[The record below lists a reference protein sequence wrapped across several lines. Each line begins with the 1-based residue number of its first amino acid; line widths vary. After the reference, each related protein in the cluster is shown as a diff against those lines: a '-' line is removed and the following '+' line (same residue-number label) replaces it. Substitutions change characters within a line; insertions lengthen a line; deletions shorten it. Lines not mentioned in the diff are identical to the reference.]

1 MTATSNIVNVTVSRQ
16 TATVSRTT
24 FGVPAIIGQFATSK
38 TSPSFTR
45 ARYYASLATMAADG
59 WAVGDAVYDAAAL
72 VFGQAQKPARIMVGR
87 IDSADAT
94 IAASL
99 DAIQLETADWYGFG
113 LVGITSVKMSLSTP
127 LTAGN
132 VIASSID
139 GVAVAPVAYLTSHVN
154 TMGLWKT
161 AIEAAITGATATV
174 SGNDITVVLAGR
186 DLSPATVAV
195 SGGTAVTGT
204 VSYIADPTKTLGAAA
219 WAASNG
225 AKLFGHA
232 DADASILTSGTSD
245 LPYQL
250 KALSNGR
257 AFSIYHAKPE
267 EYAQFAWMGL
277 ELAKVPGKSTWAEKV
292 LAGVTA
298 DNLTEAATTN
308 AWGKNCSTFTAI
320 GGANVAVFGVLAN
333 GEPVETVR
341 GIDYATSEIQADLWS
356 LKLNNDKVP
365 YNDAGIVLEEGT
377 LRGTGARMEAA
388 GVFVPGSF
396 EVQAPKFADV
406 STEDIAA
413 RTLRMGFTARIQN
426 AIVKTDVAGV
436 VTL

>member
-16 TATVSRTT
+16 TATVAHTT

-38 TSPSFTR
+38 TSPAFTR

-59 WAVGDAVYDAAAL
+59 WAVGDAVYDAAAK
-72 VFGQAQKPARIMVGR
+72 VFGQAQKPARVMVGR
-87 IDSADAT
+87 IDAADAN

-99 DAIQLETADWYGFG
+99 DAIQLEAADWYGFG
-113 LVGITSVKMSLSTP
+113 LVGITSVKMSLSTQ
-127 LTAGN
+127 LTTGN
-132 VIASSID
+132 VVSSTID
-139 GVAVAPVAYLTSHVN
+139 GVSIGSVTYATSHAN

-161 AIEAAITGATATV
+161 AIESAIAGSVATV
-174 SGNDITVVLAGR
+174 NGNDITVVLAGR
-186 DLSPATVAV
+186 DLSPATVSV
-195 SGGTAVTGT
+195 SGGTTVTAA
-204 VSYIADPTKTLGAAA
+204 VSYIADSTKTLGAAA
-219 WAASNG
+219 WALTNG
-225 AKLFGHA
+225 QKVFGHA

-245 LPYQL
+245 IPYQL

-257 AFSIYHAKPE
+257 AFSIYHALPH

-292 LAGVTA
+292 LQGVTA
-298 DNLTEAATTN
+298 DSLTEAATTN

-320 GGANVAVFGVLAN
+320 GGQNVAVFGVLAD
-333 GEPVETVR
+333 GEPIETVR
-341 GIDYATSEIQADLWS
+341 GIDYAVSEIQADLWA

-377 LRGTGARMEAA
+377 LRGTGARMETA

-396 EVQAPKFADV
+396 DVQAPKFADV
-406 STEDIAA
+406 STDDIAA
-413 RTLRMGFTARIQN
+413 RLLRLGFTARIQN

>member
-1 MTATSNIVNVTVSRQ
+1 MTATSNIVNVTVSRH

-24 FGVPAIIGQFATSK
+24 FGVPAIIGQFAVSK
-38 TSPSFTR
+38 TSPAFTR
-45 ARYYASLATMAADG
+45 TRYYASLATMAADG
-59 WAVGDAVYDAAAL
+59 WAVGDAVYDAAVQ
-72 VFGQAQKPARIMVGR
+72 VFGQAQKPSRLMVGR
-87 IDSADAT
+87 IDSADAN
-94 IAASL
+94 IADAL

-113 LVGITSVKMSLSTP
+113 LVGITSAKLSLSTA
-127 LTAGN
+127 LTTGN
-132 VIASSID
+132 VVASTID
-139 GVAVAPVAYLTSHVN
+139 GVTIAPITYATSHAN

-161 AIEAAITGATATV
+161 AIEAAIPGAVATV

-186 DLSPATVAV
+186 DLSPASASV
-195 SGGTAVTGT
+195 SGGTAVTVA
-204 VSYIADPTKTLGAAA
+204 VSYIADSTKTLGAAA
-219 WAASNG
+219 WALTNG
-225 AKLFGHA
+225 AKVFGHA
-232 DADASILTSGTSD
+232 DAAATILTSGTSD

-257 AFSIYHAKPE
+257 AFSIYHALPHQ
-267 EYAQFAWMGL
+267 YAHFAWMGL
-277 ELAKVPGKSTWAEKV
+277 ELSKTPGKSTWAEKV

-320 GGANVAVFGVLAN
+320 GGANVAVFGLLAN
-333 GEPVETVR
+333 GEPIETVR
-341 GIDYATSEIQADLWS
+341 GIDYATSEIQADLWA
-356 LKLNNDKVP
+356 LKLNTDKVP

-396 EVQAPKFADV
+396 DVTAPKFADV
-406 STEDIAA
+406 SAEDIAA
-413 RTLRMGFTARIQN
+413 RKLALGFTARIQN